1 MDLSAPPVPP
11 VSLPRVPLAGN
22 EIDRRIRAGLGRA
35 TGSLSVGSALLA
47 AGDWG
52 INLLVSPGKQMELAL
67 LAFEYAGQVARYDIE
82 CMLAGP
88 GQTRRHVKPPARD
101 RRFQDEAW
109 LHWPFNVL
117 HQSFLLYEQWW
128 DAAAHGVLGVERKHE
143 DLVAFAAR
151 QWLDLASPGN
161 NLFTNPVALQ
171 RTFAEGGL
179 NLVRGAQN
187 LFTDMQRLAAG
198 MAPPGAEK
206 FVVGRNAAVT
216 PGKVVLKNRLIEL
229 IQYSPSTERVCP
241 EPVLLVPAWIMKYYI
256 LDLSP
261 ASSLVKYLVDQG
273 HTVFCISWKNPTL
286 EERDLGMDDYLH
298 LGLGA
303 ALDAVQAIVP
313 ERRVHALGYC
323 LGGTL
328 LSIGAAAM
336 ARDGDDRLASLTL
349 LAAQT
354 EFSEPGEL
362 GLFIDESQVS
372 LLEAQM
378 AQTGYLSSQ
387 QMGGAFQL
395 LRSNDLLWSRLVNQ
409 WLLGESSEVNELMA
423 WNADATRLPA
433 RMHSEYLRQLFLHD
447 DLAENRYK
455 VDGRLVSLALIKA
468 PVFLVGTLTDHV
480 APWRS
485 VYKLHYLT
493 PAEITFVLTSGG
505 HNAGI
510 VSPPGHPRRNYQ
522 LLTSPAFTGQADG
535 RKDPDRWLDEA
546 PRQEGS
552 WWPAWREWLRA
563 RSGDPV
569 KPPRMGL
576 PGKRPVADAPGRY
589 VLEK

>member
-1 MDLSAPPVPP
+1 MDLSHPPIAVARAPV
-11 VSLPRVPLAGN
+11 AGSD
-22 EIDRRIRAGLGRA
+22 IDRSIRAALGRA

-47 AGDWG
+47 AADWG
-52 INLLVSPGKQMELAL
+52 INLLVSPGKQMELGL
-67 LAFEYAGQVARYDIE
+67 LALDYAGQLARYDIE

-88 GQTRRHVKPPARD
+88 GETRRHVKPPARD
-101 RRFQDEAW
+101 RRFEASEW

-128 DAAAHGVLGVERKHE
+128 DAATHGVLGVERKHE
-143 DLVAFAAR
+143 DLVSFAAR
-151 QWLDLASPGN
+151 QWLDLASPSN
-161 NLFTNPVALQ
+161 MLMTNPVALH
-171 RTFAEGGL
+171 RTLMEGGA
-179 NLVRGAQN
+179 NLARGAQN
-187 LFTDMQRLAAG
+187 FVTDVQRLAAG
-198 MAPPGAEK
+198 MPPPGAEK
-206 FVVGRNAAVT
+206 FVVGRNVAVT

-229 IQYSPSTERVCP
+229 IQYSPTTPQVCL

-261 ASSLVKYLVDQG
+261 ENSLVKYLVDQG
-273 HTVFCISWKNPTL
+273 HTVFCISWKNPTA
-286 EERDLGMDDYLH
+286 EERDLGMDDYLN
-298 LGLGA
+298 LGLA
-303 ALDAVQAIVP
+303 AAIDAVRKIVP
-313 ERRVHALGYC
+313 ERKVHALGYC

-328 LSIGAAAM
+328 LALGAAAM
-336 ARDGDDRLASLTL
+336 ARDGDDRLASLSL

-372 LLEAQM
+372 LLDAQM
-378 AQTGYLSSQ
+378 RQTGYLTGS

-395 LRSNDLLWSRLVNQ
+395 MRSNDLLWSRVVNHY
-409 WLLGESSEVNELMA
+409 LLGESDQVNDLMA

-447 DLAENRYK
+447 DLAENRYR
-455 VDGRLVSLALIKA
+455 VGGRPVSLSDIKV
-468 PVFLVGTLTDHV
+468 PVFLLGTVTDHV

-493 PAEITFVLTSGG
+493 GSEVAFALTSGG

-510 VSPPGHPRRNYQ
+510 VNPPGQTRRHYQ
-522 LLTSPAFTGQADG
+522 LLQSAAGAP
-535 RKDPDRWLDEA
+535 RLDPDRWLAEA
-546 PRQEGS
+546 PDNPGS
-552 WWPAWREWLRA
+552 WWPAWHEWLHA
-563 RSGDPV
+563 RSGAPG
-569 KPPRMGL
+569 KPPRNGL
-576 PGKRPVADAPGRY
+576 PGERPAGDAPGRY

>member
-1 MDLSAPPVPP
+1 MDLSLPRLAAPSVAPP
-11 VSLPRVPLAGN
+11 AGN
-22 EIDRRIRAGLGRA
+22 DIDRRIRAGLGRA
-35 TGSLSVGSALLA
+35 TGSLSAGSALLA
-47 AGDWG
+47 AGDWA

-67 LAFEYAGQVARYDIE
+67 LALDYAGQVARYDIE
-82 CMLAGP
+82 CFLAGP
-88 GQTRRHVKPPARD
+88 GETRRHVKPPARD
-101 RRFQDEAW
+101 RRFEDGAW

-117 HQSFLLYEQWW
+117 HQSFLMYEQWW
-128 DAAAHGVLGVERKHE
+128 AAATRGVLGVEHKHE
-143 DLVAFAAR
+143 ELVSFAAR
-151 QWLDLASPGN
+151 QWLDLASPSN

-171 RTFAEGGL
+171 RSFEEGGQ
-179 NLVRGAQN
+179 NLARGALN
-187 LFTDMQRLAAG
+187 FVTDMQRIAAG
-198 MAPPGAEK
+198 LPPPGAEK
-206 FVVGRNAAVT
+206 FVLGRDVAVT

-229 IQYSPSTERVCP
+229 IQYSPATPQVCP

-261 ASSLVKYLVDQG
+261 KNSLVKYLVDQG
-273 HTVFCISWKNPTL
+273 HTVFCISWKNPTA
-286 EERDLGMDDYLH
+286 EERDLAMDDYLR

-313 ERRVHALGYC
+313 ERKVHALGYC

-336 ARDGDDRLASLTL
+336 ARDGQDRLASLTL

-378 AQTGYLSSQ
+378 AQTGYLTGS

-395 LRSNDLLWSRLVNQ
+395 MRSNDLLWSRLVNH
-409 WLLGESSEVNELMA
+409 WLLGEPDKVNDLMA

-447 DLAENRYK
+447 DLAENRYR
-455 VDGRLVSLALIKA
+455 VGGRLVSPSDIKV
-468 PVFLVGTLTDHV
+468 PVFLLGTVTDHV

-493 PAEITFVLTSGG
+493 GAEITFALTSGG

-510 VSPPGHPRRNYQ
+510 VNPPGNPRRHYQ
-522 LLTSPAFTGQADG
+522 LLKSGSGEP
-535 RKDPDRWLDEA
+535 RLDPDRWLADA
-546 PRQEGS
+546 PDNQGS
-552 WWPAWREWLRA
+552 WWPAWHEWLRA
-563 RSGDPV
+563 HSGDPV
-569 KPPRMGL
+569 KPPRMGV
-576 PGKRPVADAPGRY
+576 PGERVLDDAPGRY

>member
-1 MDLSAPPVPP
+1 MDLSHPPIAVAPAPV
-11 VSLPRVPLAGN
+11 AGN
-22 EIDRRIRAGLGRA
+22 DIDRRIRAGLGRA

-67 LAFEYAGQVARYDIE
+67 LALEYAGQVARYDIE

-88 GQTRRHVKPPARD
+88 GETRRHVKPPARD
-101 RRFQDEAW
+101 RRFQDDAW

-128 DAAAHGVLGVERKHE
+128 DAATHGVLGVERKHA
-143 DLVAFAAR
+143 DLVSFAAR

-171 RTFAEGGL
+171 RTFAEGGQ
-179 NLVRGAQN
+179 NLVRGTMNAV
-187 LFTDMQRLAAG
+187 TDMQRLAAQ
-198 MAPPGAEK
+198 MPPPGAEK

-229 IQYSPSTERVCP
+229 IQYSPATPEVCP
-241 EPVLLVPAWIMKYYI
+241 EPILLVPAWIMKYYI

-261 ASSLVKYLVDQG
+261 SSSFVKYLVDQG
-273 HTVFCISWKNPTL
+273 HTVFCISWKNPTA
-286 EERDLGMDDYLH
+286 EERDLGMDDYLR
-298 LGLGA
+298 LGLAA

-313 ERRVHALGYC
+313 ERKVHALGYC

-336 ARDGDDRLASLTL
+336 ARDGEDRLASLTL

-378 AQTGYLSSQ
+378 AQTGYLDGS

-395 LRSNDLLWSRLVNQ
+395 MRSNDLLWSRLVNH
-409 WLLGESSEVNELMA
+409 WLLGEPDQVNDLMA

-455 VDGRLVSLALIKA
+455 VDGRLVSLAEIKV

-510 VSPPGHPRRNYQ
+510 VSPPGHPRRHYQ
-522 LLTSPAFTGQADG
+522 LLASEAFTGRANA
-535 RKDPDRWLDEA
+535 RIDPDRWLATA
-546 PRQEGS
+546 PRREGS
-552 WWPAWREWLRA
+552 WWPAWHEWLGA
-563 RSGDPV
+563 HSGDPV
-569 KPPRMGL
+569 KPPRVGV
-576 PGKRPVADAPGRY
+576 PGERVLYDAPGRY

>member
-1 MDLSAPPVPP
+1 MDLSVPP
-11 VSLPRVPLAGN
+11 VASVTPPGAPLAGN
-22 EIDRRIRAGLGRA
+22 DIDRRVRAGLGRA

-47 AGDWG
+47 AGDWWV
-52 INLLVSPGKQMELAL
+52 NLLVSPGKQMELAL
-67 LAFEYAGQVARYDIE
+67 LGLDYAGQLARYDIE
-82 CMLAGP
+82 CFLAGP
-88 GQTRRHVKPPARD
+88 GETRRHVKPPARD

-109 LHWPFNVL
+109 LHWPYNVL

-128 DAAAHGVLGVERKHE
+128 DVATHGVLGVERKHE
-143 DLVAFAAR
+143 DLVSFAAR
-151 QWLDLASPGN
+151 QWLDLASPSN
-161 NLFTNPVALQ
+161 MLATNPVALKK
-171 RTFAEGGL
+171 TLAEGGQ
-179 NLVRGAQN
+179 NLVRGTMNAV
-187 LFTDMQRLAAG
+187 TDIQRLAAG
-198 MAPPGAEK
+198 LPPPGAEK
-206 FVVGRNAAVT
+206 FVVGRNVAAT
-216 PGKVVLKNRLIEL
+216 PGKVVLRNRLIEL
-229 IQYSPSTERVCP
+229 IQYSPATPEVCP
-241 EPVLLVPAWIMKYYI
+241 EPILLVPAWIMKYYI

-261 ASSLVKYLVDQG
+261 ANSLVKYLVDQG
-273 HTVFCISWKNPTL
+273 HTVFCISWKNPTA
-286 EERDLGMDDYLH
+286 EERDLGMDDYLR

-313 ERRVHALGYC
+313 QRKVHALGYC

-336 ARDGDDRLASLTL
+336 ARDREDRLASLTL

-378 AQTGYLSSQ
+378 AQTGYLSGP

-409 WLLGESSEVNELMA
+409 WLLGEPSEMNDLMA

-447 DLAENRYK
+447 DLAENRYR
-455 VDGRLVSLALIKA
+455 VGGRLVSLADIKA
-468 PVFLVGTLTDHV
+468 PIFLVGTVTDHV

-485 VYKLHYLT
+485 VYKLHHLT

-510 VSPPGHPRRNYQ
+510 VSPPGHARRHYQ
-522 LLTSPAFTGQADG
+522 LLASPAFAGQTDG
-535 RKDPDRWLDEA
+535 RIDPDRWLAEA
-546 PRQEGS
+546 PDHQGS
-552 WWPAWREWLRA
+552 WWPAWHEWLRA
-563 RSGDPV
+563 HSGNPV
-569 KPPRMGL
+569 KPPRIGVPAERVL
-576 PGKRPVADAPGRY
+576 DDAPGRY

>member
-1 MDLSAPPVPP
+1 MDLSLPRLPASPVAPP
-11 VSLPRVPLAGN
+11 AGN
-22 EIDRRIRAGLGRA
+22 DIDRRIRAGLGRA

-47 AGDWG
+47 AGDWAV
-52 INLLVSPGKQMELAL
+52 NLMVSPGKQMELAL
-67 LAFEYAGQVARYDIE
+67 LALDYAGQLARYDIE
-82 CMLAGP
+82 CFLAGP
-88 GQTRRHVKPPARD
+88 GETRRHVKPPARD
-101 RRFQDEAW
+101 RRFEGSEW

-117 HQSFLLYEQWW
+117 QQSFLLTEQWW
-128 DAAAHGVLGVERKHE
+128 AVATRGVLGVERHHE
-143 DLVAFAAR
+143 ELVSFAAR
-151 QWLDLASPGN
+151 QWLDLASPSN
-161 NLFTNPVALQ
+161 MLATNPVALKKTLQ
-171 RTFAEGGL
+171 EGGQ
-179 NLVRGAQN
+179 NLVRGAVN
-187 LFTDMQRLAAG
+187 AVTDIQRLAAR
-198 MAPPGAEK
+198 MPPPGAEK
-206 FVVGRNAAVT
+206 FAVGRDVAVT

-229 IQYSPSTERVCP
+229 IQYSPTTPQVCP
-241 EPVLLVPAWIMKYYI
+241 EPILLVPAWIMKYYI

-261 ASSLVKYLVDQG
+261 SNSLVKYLVDQG
-273 HTVFCISWKNPTL
+273 HTVFCISWKNPTAQ
-286 EERDLGMDDYLH
+286 ERDLGMDDYLR

-303 ALDAVQAIVP
+303 ALDAVQSIVP
-313 ERRVHALGYC
+313 ERKVHALGYC

-378 AQTGYLSSQ
+378 AQSGYLEGF

-395 LRSNDLLWSRLVNQ
+395 MRSNDLLWSRLVNH
-409 WLLGESSEVNELMA
+409 WLLGEPSEVNDLMA

-433 RMHSEYLRQLFLHD
+433 RMHSEYLRRLFLHD
-447 DLAENRYK
+447 DLAENRYR
-455 VDGRLVSLALIKA
+455 VDGRPVSLADIKA
-468 PVFLVGTLTDHV
+468 PIFLVGTVTDHV

-485 VYKLHYLT
+485 VYKLHHLT

-510 VSPPGHPRRNYQ
+510 VSPPGHPRRHYQ
-522 LLTSPAFTGQADG
+522 LLTSPAFAGQANA
-535 RKDPDRWLDEA
+535 RIDPDRWLTEA
-546 PRQEGS
+546 PDNQGS
-552 WWPAWREWLRA
+552 WWPAWHEWLRA
-563 RSGDPV
+563 HSGDPV
-569 KPPRMGL
+569 KPPRMGV
-576 PGKRPVADAPGRY
+576 PGERVLDDAPGRY

>member
-1 MDLSAPPVPP
+1 MDLSHPP
-11 VSLPRVPLAGN
+11 VSAAPAPAAAGN
-22 EIDRRIRAGLGRA
+22 DIDRRVRAALGRG
-35 TGSLSVGSALLA
+35 TGSLSAATALLSA
-47 AGDWG
+47 SDWA

-67 LAFEYAGQVARYDIE
+67 LALDYAGQVARYDIE
-82 CMLAGP
+82 CMIAGP
-88 GQTRRHVKPPARD
+88 GETRRHVKPPARD
-101 RRFQDEAW
+101 RRFEDDAW

-117 HQSFLLYEQWW
+117 HQSFLMYEQWW
-128 DAAAHGVLGVERKHE
+128 EAATRGVLGVERKHE
-143 DLVAFAAR
+143 ERVSFAAR

-161 NLFTNPVALQ
+161 SLLTNPVAMKK
-171 RTFAEGGL
+171 TFAEGGL
-179 NLVRGAQN
+179 NLLRGAQN
-187 LFTDMQRLAAG
+187 LHTDMQRLAAG
-198 MAPPGAEK
+198 MPPPGAEN
-206 FVVGRNAAVT
+206 FVVGRNVAVT
-216 PGKVVLKNRLIEL
+216 PGKVVLENELMEL
-229 IQYSPSTERVCP
+229 IQYTPTTAEVSP

-261 ASSLVKYLVDQG
+261 ANSLVKYLVDQG
-273 HTVFCISWKNPTL
+273 HTVFCISWKNPTSD
-286 EERDLGMDDYLH
+286 ERDVGMEDYLR
-298 LGLGA
+298 LGLDAG
-303 ALDAVQAIVP
+303 LDAVRAIVP
-313 ERRVHALGYC
+313 DRKVHALGYC

-328 LSIGAAAM
+328 AAIGAAAM

-354 EFSEPGEL
+354 DFSEPGEL

-372 LLEAQM
+372 LLETQM
-378 AQTGYLSSQ
+378 AETGYLTSFQ
-387 QMGGAFQL
+387 LGGAFQL
-395 LRSNDLLWSRLVNQ
+395 MRSNDLLWSRVVNQ
-409 WLLGESSEVNELMA
+409 YLLGEVPGMNDLMA

-433 RMHSEYLRQLFLHD
+433 RMHSEYLRNLFLHN
-447 DLAENRYK
+447 DLAQSRYR
-455 VDGRLVSLALIKA
+455 VGGRPISLAEIKA

-510 VSPPGHPRRNYQ
+510 VSPPGHPRRHYQ
-522 LLTSPAFTGQADG
+522 LLTTAAFTGQANA
-535 RKDPDRWLDEA
+535 RNDPDRWLVEA
-546 PRQEGS
+546 PREEGS
-552 WWPAWREWLRA
+552 WWPAWHEWLRA

>member
-1 MDLSAPPVPP
+1 MDLSLPRLAAPPVAPP
-11 VSLPRVPLAGN
+11 AGN
-22 EIDRRIRAGLGRA
+22 DIDRRIRAGLGRA
-35 TGSLSVGSALLA
+35 TGSLSAGSALLA
-47 AGDWG
+47 AGDWA
-52 INLLVSPGKQMELAL
+52 INLLVSPGKQIELGLLAL
-67 LAFEYAGQVARYDIE
+67 DYAGQLARYDVE
-82 CMLAGP
+82 CWLAGP
-88 GQTRRHVKPPARD
+88 GETRRHVEPPARD
-101 RRFQDEAW
+101 RRFEGSEW

-117 HQSFLLYEQWW
+117 HQSFLLTEQWW
-128 DAAAHGVLGVERKHE
+128 AAATRGVLGVERHHE
-143 DLVAFAAR
+143 ELVSFAAR

-161 NLFTNPVALQ
+161 ALMTNPVALK
-171 RTFAEGGL
+171 RTLAEGGQ
-179 NLVRGAQN
+179 NLVRGAMN
-187 LFTDMQRLAAG
+187 AVTDMQRLAAQ
-198 MAPPGAEK
+198 MPPPGAEK
-206 FVVGRNAAVT
+206 FVVGRNVAAT
-216 PGKVVLKNRLIEL
+216 PGKVVFRNRLIEL
-229 IQYSPSTERVCP
+229 IQYSPATPEVCP
-241 EPVLLVPAWIMKYYI
+241 EPILLVPAWIMKYYI

-261 ASSLVKYLVDQG
+261 SNSFVKYLVDQG
-273 HTVFCISWKNPTL
+273 HTVFCISWKNPTA
-286 EERDLGMDDYLH
+286 EERDLGMDDYLR

-313 ERRVHALGYC
+313 ERKVHALGYC

-336 ARDGDDRLASLTL
+336 ARDGEDRLASLTL

-378 AQTGYLSSQ
+378 AQTGYLDGY

-395 LRSNDLLWSRLVNQ
+395 MRSNDLLWSRLVNH
-409 WLLGESSEVNELMA
+409 WLLGEPDQVNDLMA

-455 VDGRLVSLALIKA
+455 VDGRVVSLAEIKV

-510 VSPPGHPRRNYQ
+510 VSPPGHPRRHYQ
-522 LLTSPAFTGQADG
+522 FLTTPAFTGQANA
-535 RKDPDRWLDEA
+535 RNDPDRWLAEA
-546 PRQEGS
+546 PREEGS
-552 WWPAWREWLRA
+552 WWPAWHEWLRA
-563 RSGDPV
+563 HSGDPV
-569 KPPRMGL
+569 KPPRMGV
-576 PGKRPVADAPGRY
+576 PGERVLDDAPGRY